1 MSVFRNKS
9 EILLLEPCDG
19 KLSRTVLRGGS
30 ARKGADLPAPDL
42 TMIAYNHMLNN
53 QKGYGKNPPSFYVIN
68 FDDPEHSHRCNPIH
82 PAFMTDIADAY
93 ESAYTIMMNLN
104 RTWV

>member
-30 ARKGADLPAPDL
+30 ARKGADLPAP
-42 TMIAYNHMLNN
+42 AGLNTTLDPASVRRVE
-53 QKGYGKNPPSFYVIN
+53 GLRFETADGRRIEPLYDIHHRRYVV
-68 FDDPEHSHRCNPIH
+68 
-82 PAFMTDIADAY
+82 Y
-93 ESAYTIMMNLN
+93 WNLN
-104 RTWV
+104 K